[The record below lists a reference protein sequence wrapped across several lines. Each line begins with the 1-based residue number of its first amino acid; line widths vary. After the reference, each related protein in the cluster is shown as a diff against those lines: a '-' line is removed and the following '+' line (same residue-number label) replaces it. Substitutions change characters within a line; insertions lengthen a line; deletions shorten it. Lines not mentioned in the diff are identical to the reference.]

1 MHEAVLKSVWQDS
14 LMLDTTTTDG
24 RDLRHFIDT
33 VSLTNVGLVVEVSK
47 LMAQKDTLAAE
58 QLNQSINPKECADAY
73 HKMVNEIYFRTWAKN
88 VFEFTPT
95 DSAVLYNIAVQ
106 DPLVCG
112 TAIYNARVMMNI
124 DVNDYSVDPNG
135 NRLMSTNDVIEKQA
149 QQQLPKGKLYPN
161 PSQHTVNYEINL
173 AAEQVGLLV
182 FYDLMGK
189 EIFANQLTTGDNKL
203 TIDVSKFQNGLYLY
217 KVFINGKPQETGKF
231 IIQH

>member
-1 MHEAVLKSVWQDS
+1 LVI
-14 LMLDTTTTDG
+14 DTTLQDG
-24 RDLRHFIDT
+24 RDLQMYIDT
-33 VSLTNVGLVVEVSK
+33 LALTNVSK
-47 LMAQKDTLAAE
+47 LIEVTTLFARGDTLLAE
-58 QLNQSINPKECADAY
+58 AKNQSINPKECADAY

>member
-1 MHEAVLKSVWQDS
+1 
-14 LMLDTTTTDG
+14 
-24 RDLRHFIDT
+24 
-33 VSLTNVGLVVEVSK
+33 
-47 LMAQKDTLAAE
+47 
-58 QLNQSINPKECADAY
+58 
-73 HKMVNEIYFRTWAKN
+73 
-88 VFEFTPT
+88 
-95 DSAVLYNIAVQ
+95 
-106 DPLVCG
+106 
-112 TAIYNARVMMNI
+112 MMNI